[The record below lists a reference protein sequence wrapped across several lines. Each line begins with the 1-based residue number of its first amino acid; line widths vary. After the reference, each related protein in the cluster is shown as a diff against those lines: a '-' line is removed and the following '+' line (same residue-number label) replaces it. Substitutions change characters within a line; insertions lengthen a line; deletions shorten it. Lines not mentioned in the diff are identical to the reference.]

1 MQQTKDQEW
10 LLVDGGN
17 LEVSVTREA
26 DAVEEAQR
34 LRFDI
39 FGREM
44 GAGIHGENGRD
55 IDHYDEFCRHLIV
68 RDKTSGRII
77 GTYRLITEEAAKAA
91 GGWYSD
97 SEFDLSRIRHIL
109 PKTVELGRACVHKDY
124 RTGGT
129 ISLLWMGLIGFM
141 QAHGLEYMI
150 GCGSVHMDDGGDYA
164 ASLFNQ
170 LKQTHYSPEEYR
182 VFPKVPLPLNE
193 LRQDLE
199 VEAPPLMKGYLR
211 AGVWICGEPHWDKDF
226 GSADM
231 LVMMPMANIHP
242 RYAKHFVK

>member
-17 LEVSVTREA
+17 LEVCVTREA

-129 ISLLWMGLIGFM
+129 ISLLWMGLISFM

-150 GCGSVHMDDGGDYA
+150 GCGSVQANPLFARGIPCIPESAAAAERTAAGFGG
-164 ASLFNQ
+164 
-170 LKQTHYSPEEYR
+170 
-182 VFPKVPLPLNE
+182 
-193 LRQDLE
+193 
-199 VEAPPLMKGYLR
+199 
-211 AGVWICGEPHWDKDF
+211 
-226 GSADM
+226 GSAAPDEG
-231 LVMMPMANIHP
+231 LSARRRVDLRRAALGQGFRQC
-242 RYAKHFVK
+242 RYAGDDADGQYPSALCQAFC

>member
-68 RDKTSGRII
+68 RDKTSSRII

-91 GGWYSD
+91 GGWYST
-97 SEFDLSRIRHIL
+97 SPASATSCPKLWSWGAPAYIRTTA
-109 PKTVELGRACVHKDY
+109 PAARFRC
-124 RTGGT
+124 
-129 ISLLWMGLIGFM
+129 
-141 QAHGLEYMI
+141 
-150 GCGSVHMDDGGDYA
+150 CGWA
-164 ASLFNQ
+164 
-170 LKQTHYSPEEYR
+170 
-182 VFPKVPLPLNE
+182 
-193 LRQDLE
+193 
-199 VEAPPLMKGYLR
+199 
-211 AGVWICGEPHWDKDF
+211 
-226 GSADM
+226 
-231 LVMMPMANIHP
+231 
-242 RYAKHFVK
+242 